1 MDAAHHPAGKP
12 ARGARGEALMERPLV
27 LLVLQVL
34 FLSSVAV
41 GGFISIVPDLHRFVV
56 ETHPWMTDERFV
68 TLFALAQVAPGP
80 NSIVVTLIG
89 WEVAG
94 AAGAALATAA
104 ACLPTLVIAYTTSLF
119 WTRYNQAAW
128 YRTFER
134 AVAPF
139 AVGLVLATGV
149 LLTGGTSGRWTSY
162 AVTAATVAFLLVT
175 RRSPMIP
182 LSIAAVL
189 GAAQLV

>member
-1 MDAAHHPAGKP
+1 MD
-12 ARGARGEALMERPLV
+12 RPLV
-27 LLVLQVL
+27 LLAVQVL
-34 FLSSVAV
+34 FLSCVAI
-41 GGFISIVPDLHRFVV
+41 GGFITTIPELHRFVV
-56 ETHPWMTDERFV
+56 ETHRWMTDDRFV
-68 TLFALAQVAPGP
+68 TLYALAQIAPGP

-94 AAGAALATAA
+94 VAGAALATAA
-104 ACLPTLVIAYTTSLF
+104 SCLPTLVIAYTASLF
-119 WTRYNQAAW
+119 WMRYKQAAW

-149 LLTGGTSGRWTSY
+149 LLTSAASKSWTSH
-162 AVTAATVAFLLVT
+162 ALTAATVAFLLVT

-182 LSIAAVL
+182 LAVAAVL
-189 GAAQLV
+189 GATHLI